1 MSARV
6 AEQMRAGINSLPRG
20 QGLAATALG
29 LTTLQKYRYVLLP
42 MAFRIIL
49 PPLTSEFLNTIKNT
63 SVAITIGLIE
73 LTGEARAMQ
82 EFSFQVFE
90 AFTAATAAVSPDQ
103 HRRRDRHALARAPR
117 GDPRLHHAGNEPP
130 MFANFDFDV
139 IRRSL
144 GYLFFDGM
152 TFTLTL
158 TALAALGGLVFGTL
172 IALMRLSGF
181 RLLGRI
187 AGLYVDLMRSLP
199 LVLVIFWFYFLVPYI
214 GQWLTGA
221 SRPVRV
227 GAFTSSLVTFIM
239 FEAAY
244 FSEIMRAGIQS
255 ISKGQPA
262 AAQALG
268 LTYSQTMRYVVL
280 PQAFRNMLPVLLTQT
295 IVLFQDTSLVY
306 VLSIPDFLG
315 AASKVAQRDGRLVE
329 MYLFAAVVYFVISCV
344 ASFGVRRLQAR
355 IAFVR

>member
-1 MSARV
+1 
-6 AEQMRAGINSLPRG
+6 
-20 QGLAATALG
+20 
-29 LTTLQKYRYVLLP
+29 
-42 MAFRIIL
+42 
-49 PPLTSEFLNTIKNT
+49 
-63 SVAITIGLIE
+63 
-73 LTGEARAMQ
+73 
-82 EFSFQVFE
+82 
-90 AFTAATAAVSPDQ
+90 
-103 HRRRDRHALARAPR
+103 
-117 GDPRLHHAGNEPP
+117 

-158 TALAALGGLVFGTL
+158 TGLGALGGLIFGTL

-181 RLLGRI
+181 KLLGRV

-214 GQWLTGA
+214 GQWLTGS
-221 SRPVRV
+221 SRPVHV
-227 GAFTSSLVTFIM
+227 GAFTSSLVTFIL
-239 FEAAY
+239 
-244 FSEIMRAGIQS
+244 S

-280 PQAFRNMLPVLLTQT
+280 PQAFRNMLPVLLTQV

-329 MYLFAAVVYFVISCV
+329 MYLFAALVYFVISCA
-344 ASFGVRRLQAR
+344 ASFGVRRLQTR
-355 IAFVR
+355 IAFVH